1 MIERWKKI
9 VGPTLGLSI
18 VTPTAVPP
26 TFDSLLKF
34 ERVPVSPKLS
44 GILSESGHP
53 VEEQPSNRHLQ
64 ERYATRTVS
73 GDFASSSSGN
83 VYTYPFR
90 GTTEYGSFR
99 AVLDSEGVIIAVHL

>member
-18 VTPTAVPP
+18 VTSTAVPA

-34 ERVPVSPKLS
+34 ERAPVAPKLS

-53 VEEQPSNRHLQ
+53 VEDQPSNRQLQ
-64 ERYATRTVS
+64 ERHATRTVS
-73 GDFASSSSGN
+73 GDVASSSSGN

-90 GTTEYGSFR
+90 GTIEYGSFR
-99 AVLDSEGVIIAVHL
+99 TLLDSEGVIVAVLL